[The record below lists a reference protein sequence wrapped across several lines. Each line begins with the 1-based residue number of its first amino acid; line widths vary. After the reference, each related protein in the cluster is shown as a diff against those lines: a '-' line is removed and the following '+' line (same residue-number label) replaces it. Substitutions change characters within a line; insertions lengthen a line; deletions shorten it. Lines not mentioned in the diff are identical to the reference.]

1 MQQKGVQGRISI
13 CTKHEEK
20 SVALSSL
27 PPIPCGPLELAFV
40 FNIQIKD
47 ETTIKSAQ
55 EADLRN
61 NRGRRSCKSNHDIS
75 SSLPTDFFM

>member
-20 SVALSSL
+20 SVTLSSL
-27 PPIPCGPLELAFV
+27 PLIPCGPLELAFV
-40 FNIQIKD
+40 FNIQIKV

-55 EADLRN
+55 EADL
-61 NRGRRSCKSNHDIS
+61 
-75 SSLPTDFFM
+75 